1 MAYLIVWTHWWKRS
15 RKNIRNTRELYRQ
28 QKLINEH
35 GELITENFTQFVKNK
50 ITEEYATY
58 SIFKEYWDKED
69 MKQTIIKSLEEKDIY
84 LNILEEE
91 VGEEYDPFDLL
102 VHVAYGKKA
111 LTRSQRARKVKQSDY
126 FEKYGEKAREV
137 LSIILDKYV
146 DGGIEELENPNIL
159 NIPELES
166 FGTVYQ
172 IIMVIFMGLQNF
184 QKALSEMKNSLYSLE
199 A

>member
-1 MAYLIVWTHWWKRS
+1 MK
-15 RKNIRNTRELYRQ
+15 
-28 QKLINEH
+28 
-35 GELITENFTQFVKNK
+35 
-50 ITEEYATY
+50 
-58 SIFKEYWDKED
+58 DK
-69 MKQTIIKSLEEKDIY
+69 IIKALEEKDIY

-111 LTRSQRARKVKQSDY
+111 LTRSQRARHVKQSDY

-184 QKALSEMKNSLYSLE
+184 QKALEDMKDSLYSLE